1 MQWLMQWLEWLGL
14 HYEGTEHLMRVV
26 GRLALA
32 TILSAI
38 VGFERQ
44 KRGRAAGL
52 RTHMLVGIGSALFTL
67 IPLEAGASVNTISE
81 IVRGIASGIGFLGAG
96 AILKSTDSAQIR
108 GLTTA
113 AGIWMTAAVGLACG
127 AGYVVP
133 AVLGALLALVI
144 LALSRVEGLS
154 D

>member
-1 MQWLMQWLEWLGL
+1 MEAWLEWLGL
-14 HYEGTEHLMRVV
+14 NYAGTEHLLRVV
-26 GRLALA
+26 SRLALA
-32 TILSAI
+32 TVLSAI

-67 IPLEAGASVNTISE
+67 IPLEVAGADANTVSQ

-113 AGIWMTAAVGLACG
+113 AGIWMTAAIGVACG
-127 AGYVVP
+127 AGWVVP
-133 AVLGALLALVI
+133 AVLGAVLALII

>member
-1 MQWLMQWLEWLGL
+1 MQQWMEALGL
-14 HYEGTEHLMRVV
+14 HYDGGEHLIRVSV
-26 GRLALA
+26 RLALA
-32 TILSAI
+32 VVLSAI

-44 KRGRAAGL
+44 RRGRAAGM
-52 RTHMLVGIGSALFTL
+52 RTHMLVGTGAALFTL

-113 AGIWMTAAVGLACG
+113 AGIWMTAAIGLAAG
-127 AGYVVP
+127 AGWVVP
-133 AVLGALLALVI
+133 AVLGTVLALII

>member
-1 MQWLMQWLEWLGL
+1 MEAWLEWLGL
-14 HYEGTEHLMRVV
+14 NYAGTEHLLRVV
-26 GRLALA
+26 SRLALA
-32 TILSAI
+32 TVLSAL

-67 IPLEAGASVNTISE
+67 IPLEEAGADANTLSQ

-113 AGIWMTAAVGLACG
+113 AGIWMTAAIGVACG
-127 AGYVVP
+127 AGWVVP
-133 AVLGALLALVI
+133 AVLGAMLALII

>member
-1 MQWLMQWLEWLGL
+1 MEAWLEWLGFN
-14 HYEGTEHLMRVV
+14 YAGTEHLLRVV
-26 GRLALA
+26 SRLALA
-32 TILSAI
+32 TVLSAL

-52 RTHMLVGIGSALFTL
+52 RTHMLQRTL
-67 IPLEAGASVNTISE
+67 E
-81 IVRGIASGIGFLGAG
+81 
-96 AILKSTDSAQIR
+96 STDSAQIR

-113 AGIWMTAAVGLACG
+113 AGIWMTAAIGVACG
-127 AGYVVP
+127 AGWVVP
-133 AVLGALLALVI
+133 AVLGALLALII

>member
-1 MQWLMQWLEWLGL
+1 MEAWLEWLGFN
-14 HYEGTEHLMRVV
+14 YAGTEHLLRVIS
-26 GRLALA
+26 RLALA
-32 TILSAI
+32 TVLSAL

-67 IPLEAGASVNTISE
+67 IPLEVAGADANTVSQ

-113 AGIWMTAAVGLACG
+113 AGIWMTAAIGVACG
-127 AGYVVP
+127 AGWVVP
-133 AVLGALLALVI
+133 AVLGALLALII